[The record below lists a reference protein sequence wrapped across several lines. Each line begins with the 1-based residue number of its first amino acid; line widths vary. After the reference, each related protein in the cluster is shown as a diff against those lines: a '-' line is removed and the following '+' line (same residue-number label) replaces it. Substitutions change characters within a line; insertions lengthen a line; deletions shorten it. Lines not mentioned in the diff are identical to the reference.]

1 MNSEKMTPDR
11 ILVID
16 DEDELRDFVATGLE
30 LNDFLVDQAANGEA
44 ALEMITQS
52 DYDCVVS
59 DIEMPILSGV
69 ELLKTIT
76 LTHEV
81 LPVIM
86 LTGVKNLKT
95 AIEVM
100 RLGAQDYLMKPINID
115 ELVLAVR
122 KAVEYKHLRE
132 QNRKLIKENEL
143 YQHQLENMVAKR
155 TEQLEKAIF
164 GSLAILAA
172 AIEAKDQYT
181 RGHSNRVKSISIELA
196 KHIGISEKD
205 MTILEYGAML
215 HDVGKIGV
223 RDTVLLKDG
232 RLSDE
237 EYYHIMSHPSI
248 GANIVKDIQFY
259 EPMISCIKYHH
270 EKYNGTGYP
279 DKLHGDDI
287 PLLARIISVADT
299 YDAMTSTRPYRHA
312 LSKDKAITILKEIR
326 GIQLDPAIVDI
337 FVNNKIYEIDFET
350 MSQNLTADSMG
361 IKSFINDGVE
371 LVKPD
376 SSNSSTVFD
385 KMDNFL
391 WD

>member
-1 MNSEKMTPDR
+1 MTPDR

-30 LNDFLVDQAANGEA
+30 LNDFQVDQAANGEA

-143 YQHQLENMVAKR
+143 YQHQLENMVTKR

-181 RGHSNRVKSISIELA
+181 RGHSNRVRLISMELA
-196 KHIGISEKD
+196 KYIGITEKD
-205 MTILEYGAML
+205 LTILEYGAML

-223 RDTVLLKDG
+223 RDKVLLKDG
-232 RLSDE
+232 HLSDE

-279 DKLHGDDI
+279 DKLRGEEI

-299 YDAMTSTRPYRHA
+299 YDAMTSTRPYRNA
-312 LSKDKAITILKEIR
+312 LSKENAITILQEIR
-326 GIQLDPAIVDI
+326 GIQLDPVIVDI
-337 FVNNKIYEIDFET
+337 FVSNKIYEIDFEA
-350 MSQNLTADSMG
+350 MSQNLTADSLG
-361 IKSFINDGVE
+361 IKSFIDDGAE
-371 LVKPD
+371 LVKPA
-376 SSNSSTVFD
+376 SSNSSTVFEEL
-385 KMDNFL
+385 DNFL

>member
-1 MNSEKMTPDR
+1 MPDR

-132 QNRKLIKENEL
+132 QNRKLIRENEL
-143 YQHQLENMVAKR
+143 YQHQLENMVTKR

-181 RGHSNRVKSISIELA
+181 RGHSNRVRLISMELA
-196 KHIGISEKD
+196 KYIGITEKEL
-205 MTILEYGAML
+205 TILEYGSML

-223 RDTVLLKDG
+223 RDKVLLKDG

-279 DKLHGDDI
+279 DKLRGEEI

-299 YDAMTSTRPYRHA
+299 YDAMTSTRPYRNA
-312 LSKDKAITILKEIR
+312 LSKENAVTILQDIR

-350 MSQNLTADSMG
+350 MSQNLTADSLG
-361 IKSFINDGVE
+361 IKSFIDDEAV
-371 LVKPD
+371 LIKPA
-376 SSNSSTVFD
+376 SSNSSTVFEEL
-385 KMDNFL
+385 DNFL

>member
-1 MNSEKMTPDR
+1 MTPDR

-30 LNDFLVDQAANGEA
+30 LNDFQVDQAANGEA

-143 YQHQLENMVAKR
+143 YQHQLENMVTKR

-181 RGHSNRVKSISIELA
+181 RGHSNRVRLISMELA
-196 KHIGISEKD
+196 KYIAISEKD
-205 MTILEYGAML
+205 LTILEYGAML

-223 RDTVLLKDG
+223 RDKVLLKDG
-232 RLSDE
+232 HLSDE

-279 DKLHGDDI
+279 DKLRGEEI

-299 YDAMTSTRPYRHA
+299 YDAMTSTRPYRNA
-312 LSKDKAITILKEIR
+312 LSKENAITILQEIR
-326 GIQLDPAIVDI
+326 NIQLDPVIVDI
-337 FVNNKIYEIDFET
+337 FVSNKIYEIDFEA
-350 MSQNLTADSMG
+350 MSQNFTADSLG
-361 IKSFINDGVE
+361 IKSFIDDGAE
-371 LVKPD
+371 LVKPA
-376 SSNSSTVFD
+376 SSNSSTVFEEL
-385 KMDNFL
+385 DNFL

>member
-1 MNSEKMTPDR
+1 MTPDR

-30 LNDFLVDQAANGEA
+30 LNDFQVDQAANGEA

-143 YQHQLENMVAKR
+143 YQHQLENMVTKR

-181 RGHSNRVKSISIELA
+181 RGHSNRVRLISMELA
-196 KHIGISEKD
+196 KYIGISEKD
-205 MTILEYGAML
+205 LTILEYGAML

-223 RDTVLLKDG
+223 RDKVLLKDG
-232 RLSDE
+232 HLSDE

-279 DKLHGDDI
+279 DKLRGEEI

-299 YDAMTSTRPYRHA
+299 YDAMTSTRPYRNA
-312 LSKDKAITILKEIR
+312 LSKENAITILQEIR
-326 GIQLDPAIVDI
+326 NIQLDPVIVDI
-337 FVNNKIYEIDFET
+337 FVSNKIYEIDFEA
-350 MSQNLTADSMG
+350 MSQNFTADSLG
-361 IKSFINDGVE
+361 IKSFIDDGAE
-371 LVKPD
+371 LVKPA
-376 SSNSSTVFD
+376 SSNSSTVFEEL
-385 KMDNFL
+385 DNFL